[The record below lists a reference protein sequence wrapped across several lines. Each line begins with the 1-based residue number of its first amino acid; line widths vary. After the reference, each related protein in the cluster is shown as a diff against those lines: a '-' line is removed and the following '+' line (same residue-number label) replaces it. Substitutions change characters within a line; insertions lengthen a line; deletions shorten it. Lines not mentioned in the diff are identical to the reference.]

1 MRRSG
6 SFMTE
11 NISRPPQEGHGG
23 SNTRDTQPQQSE
35 PDAHREHDGP
45 NVNMSGQ
52 QGDGS
57 YQESRD
63 HNDSG
68 QSGYRP

>member
-1 MRRSG
+1 
-6 SFMTE
+6 MTE

-23 SNTRDTQPQQSE
+23 SNTRGTQPQQSE

-52 QGDGS
+52 
-57 YQESRD
+57 
-63 HNDSG
+63 
-68 QSGYRP
+68 